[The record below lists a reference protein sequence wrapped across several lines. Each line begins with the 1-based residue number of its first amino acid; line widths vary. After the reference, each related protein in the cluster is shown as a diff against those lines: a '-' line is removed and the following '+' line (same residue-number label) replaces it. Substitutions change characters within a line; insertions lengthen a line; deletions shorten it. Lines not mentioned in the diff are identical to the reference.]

1 MCLKRSFLTRTL
13 RISVPVAL
21 QAMLQSSF
29 AIVDQMMVGQL
40 GAAEV
45 AAVEIG
51 GKPGFVF
58 AFVSGAVATVAG
70 IMVSQYMGRGEED
83 SVSGGMSVSLCAM
96 LALAG
101 VTTLLCGLAPAALA
115 GLFTRDGAV
124 AALAAG
130 YIRLTAPVY
139 PMTGAGALLA
149 VELRCRD
156 RARYP
161 LYISGA
167 AVLLNTLLNRLLI
180 FGAPGLPALG
190 VTGAA
195 LASVLSQ
202 AAQFGLML
210 AVHRRLCGFRFRPGI
225 GRGAL
230 RQYLAMLLP
239 IVLNELLWTLGQSVT
254 TAVYGRMGTAE
265 LAGMAL
271 TGPVQGLIT
280 GALSGLSQAAGILIG
295 ARLGRGEYDDA
306 YREGIRLCGYGL
318 AGSLAL
324 SALLIAL
331 RRRYTGF
338 FNVGPQVRDIG
349 ARLLLIFAVLAP
361 VKVQNMILGGGVL
374 RSGGRTRIIMVI
386 DTLGTWLVGVP
397 LGLLTGVALG
407 WPIGRVYFLLSQ
419 EELFRLAL
427 SVVVFRRKKW
437 MNTIE

>member
-1 MCLKRSFLTRTL
+1 MRLKRSFLIKTL

-29 AIVDQMMVGQL
+29 AIVDQMMVGRL
-40 GAAEV
+40 GAAQV

-70 IMVSQYMGRGEED
+70 IMVSQYMGRGEEA
-83 SVSGGMSVSLCAM
+83 SVSGSMSVNLCAM
-96 LALAG
+96 LSLAG
-101 VTTLLCGLAPAALA
+101 AVSLLCALAPAPLA
-115 GLFTRDGAV
+115 GLFTRDARV
-124 AALAAG
+124 ASLAAG
-130 YIRLTAPVY
+130 YIRLSAPIY
-139 PMTGAGALLA
+139 PMSGAGALLA

-156 RARYP
+156 RSAVP

-167 AVLLNTLLNRLLI
+167 SVLLNTLLNRLLI
-180 FGAPGLPALG
+180 FGAPGLHALG

-202 AAQFGLML
+202 AMQFGAML
-210 AVHRRLCGFRFRPGI
+210 AAHRRLCGFRFRPGI
-225 GRGAL
+225 GRRAL

-239 IVLNELLWTLGQSVT
+239 IVINELLWTLGQSVT
-254 TAVYGRMGTAE
+254 TAVYGHMGTAE

-271 TGPVQGLIT
+271 TGPVQGLMT
-280 GALSGLSQAAGILIG
+280 GALSGLSQAAGILVG

-306 YREGIRLCGYGL
+306 YREGLRLCGYGL

-331 RRRYTGF
+331 RRCYTGF
-338 FNVGPQVRDIG
+338 FNVGPQVRGIG
-349 ARLLLIFAVLAP
+349 DRLLLIFAVLSP

-374 RSGGRTRIIMVI
+374 RSGGRTRTVMLI

-397 LGLLTGVALG
+397 LALLTGAALR

-427 SVVVFRRKKW
+427 SAAVFRRKKW